1 MKGAHDLGGKPDM
14 GPINPESEMD
24 EPVFHAEWERR
35 VFAMTLATGML
46 GQWNIDESRFARER
60 QDPIIYLGN
69 SYYENWLAGLETL
82 LSEKGL
88 LEMEG
93 LADLRVPTPSDA
105 QRLLATGGP
114 TLLSTDKQPIY
125 NIGDTVRVRDNNST
139 GHTRAPEYA
148 QGRIGIVTALRGCHI
163 FPDSHIDQET
173 IYQQKTDQQTTDRQT
188 TDQQTIGQHLYSV
201 QFSERELWQHS
212 QDNADVLIDLWEPY
226 LELVN

>member
-1 MKGAHDLGGKPDM
+1 MKGAHDLGGKPAM
-14 GPINPESEMD
+14 GRINPESEKD

-60 QDPIIYLGN
+60 QEPEIYLGN

-88 LEMEG
+88 LEMNG
-93 LADLRVPTPSDA
+93 LTELRVPTPSDA

-114 TLLSTDKQPIY
+114 TLLSTDKQPCY
-125 NIGDTVRVRDNNST
+125 NIGDMVRVQANDST

-148 QGRIGIVTALRGCHI
+148 QSRIGVVTALRGCHI
-163 FPDSHIDQET
+163 FPDAHIG
-173 IYQQKTDQQTTDRQT
+173 QQTVG
-188 TDQQTIGQHLYSV
+188 QQAIGEHLYSV

-212 QDNADVLIDLWEPY
+212 QDSADVLIDLWEPY
-226 LELVN
+226 LELVNSRA